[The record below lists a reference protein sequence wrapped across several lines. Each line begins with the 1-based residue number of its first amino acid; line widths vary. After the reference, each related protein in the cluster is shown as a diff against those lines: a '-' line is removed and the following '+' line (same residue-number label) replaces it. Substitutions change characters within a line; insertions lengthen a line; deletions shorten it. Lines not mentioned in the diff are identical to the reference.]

1 MKLTK
6 ARVLKGEAG
15 ATQEPPTA
23 RWILPRR
30 LPSAVA
36 GAHAEAARIVD
47 DAMIHAGD
55 LESRARDRVAHMAR
69 VAAEEARETELA
81 RLSAVALHLDA
92 RARTYSAA
100 EVERAVALARILAE
114 RVVGAELTVA
124 PERVAQMAAEL
135 LGEAR
140 GASTARI
147 FACREDIEALRETF
161 VSLGLPEG
169 TATFQEDPSL
179 VRGSLVLESD
189 VGTVDGRLETRLP
202 RFADALL
209 EALRDG

>member
-6 ARVLKGEAG
+6 ARVLSRAAG
-15 ATQEPPTA
+15 GTQEPPTA
-23 RWILPRR
+23 RLAMQRR
-30 LPSAVA
+30 VPAAVA
-36 GAHAEAARIVD
+36 RAHADAARIID
-47 DAMIHAGD
+47 DAMVHAGN
-55 LESRARDRVAHMAR
+55 LEARARDRVTDIAR
-69 VAAEEARETELA
+69 LAGEEAREIELG
-81 RLSAVALHLDA
+81 RLAAVALHLDA
-92 RARTYSAA
+92 RARTHSAA
-100 EVERAVALARILAE
+100 ETERAVALARILAE
-114 RVVGAELTVA
+114 RVVGAELAIA

-147 FACREDIEALRETF
+147 FGCREDIEALRTTF
-161 VSLGLPEG
+161 ASLGLPEG
-169 TATFQEDPSL
+169 TATFQEDASL

-209 EALRDG
+209 EALRHG